1 MKRLADRK
9 DCTGC
14 FACLQKC
21 EKQAIKKTLG
31 NDGFYYPEIVNEICV
46 NCGKCSQACPL
57 INKEKDDIQYHSI
70 LAANSVNDN
79 ILEHS
84 SSGGVFSELAEAVIN
99 MGGRV
104 YGAAYREN
112 FTIKH
117 ISITKISEIGKL
129 QGAKYAQSDLQNS
142 FVEIERYL
150 KQGQVILFSGTPCQV
165 GGLKTF
171 LGKEYS
177 NLICVDF
184 ICHGIPSPAVWE
196 RYLEYR
202 KNTDSDHSSI
212 GTIVMRS
219 KVSGWV
225 NYKYSSVYSY
235 ESGHNKVLKN
245 GEEPFMTLFLKE
257 KINRLSCSNCQ
268 FKTKRYSDL
277 TIGDCWGIWD
287 IQTELEISKG
297 VSLIIINSEKG
308 KTLLDTI
315 KQKLNTADMNQ
326 YSFEKYNP
334 AYIKSFSPD
343 IDREYIIKR
352 ILQGDNSY
360 FDNPNQITFMQ
371 KLNRH
376 FRSKADIASS
386 GGKI

>member
-57 INKEKDDIQYHSI
+57 INNEKEDNQYHSI
-70 LAANSVNDN
+70 LAANSVNNN

-99 MGGRV
+99 LGGRV
-104 YGAAYREN
+104 YGAAYQEN

-150 KQGQVILFSGTPCQV
+150 QQGQVILFSGTPCQV
-165 GGLKTF
+165 GGLKAF
-171 LGKEYS
+171 LGKDYS
-177 NLICVDF
+177 NLICLDF
-184 ICHGIPSPAVWE
+184 ICHGIPSPAVWD
-196 RYLEYR
+196 RYLDYR
-202 KNTDSDHSSI
+202 KNADSDHSKISAI
-212 GTIVMRS
+212 EMRS

-235 ESGHNKVLKN
+235 ESGYYKTLKN
-245 GEEPFMTLFLKE
+245 GEEPFMALFLQE
-257 KINRLSCSNCQ
+257 KINRLSCSNCH
-268 FKTKRYSDL
+268 FKLKRYSDL
-277 TIGDCWGIWD
+277 TVGDCWGIWD
-287 IQTELEISKG
+287 IQTELEIDKG
-297 VSLIIINSEKG
+297 VSLIIINTEKG

-326 YSFEKYNP
+326 YNFEKFNP

-352 ILQGDNSY
+352 ILHGDNSY
-360 FDNPNQITFMQ
+360 FDNPNQVTFKQ

-386 GGKI
+386 GRKI